1 MNHKFAK
8 LKAGFTLV
16 ELLIVIAIMMTMT
29 TVLLLMS
36 SKNTGSQEVNAVAQQ
51 ISAQLRGLQN
61 EALTGQRVNNIPVC
75 RFVFDSSATTSY
87 KVSYDQNCSGTSD
100 FIGSGVVTDFST
112 DRVKVS
118 PVTVSYAS
126 PRGDVSMSNNFITI
140 TSNRDS
146 SVQMFVTLGLS
157 GNVEIAS
164 SLALPPP
171 PSAYS
176 CQGSVAANSQACSGT
191 GTGLTSNLN
200 YSLVGSCSAS
210 QTNKCE
216 SSCSLGFALSGGSCV
231 AATYSCQGSVAAN
244 SQACS
249 GTGTGLTSNLNYSL
263 VGSCSAS
270 QTNKCESS
278 CSSGYTLSGGAC
290 VAEAS
295 CNLGGPL
302 GGYGVMTSGENV
314 SVNTWICT
322 WPSSSTSIFTCTNGT
337 ITSNR
342 GGCQQG
348 CIGANQA
355 TASDCDADNGVWVSF

>member
-1 MNHKFAK
+1 M
-8 LKAGFTLV
+8 
-16 ELLIVIAIMMTMT
+16 
-29 TVLLLMS
+29 
-36 SKNTGSQEVNAVAQQ
+36 
-51 ISAQLRGLQN
+51 
-61 EALTGQRVNNIPVC
+61 
-75 RFVFDSSATTSY
+75 
-87 KVSYDQNCSGTSD
+87 
-100 FIGSGVVTDFST
+100 TDFST

-171 PSAYS
+171 PSA
-176 CQGSVAANSQACSGT
+176 
-191 GTGLTSNLN
+191 
-200 YSLVGSCSAS
+200 
-210 QTNKCE
+210 
-216 SSCSLGFALSGGSCV
+216 
-231 AATYSCQGSVAAN
+231 YSCQGSVAAN